1 MQPNSTL
8 PPPPHGN
15 YPSGVAVVIGGS
27 GGIGKGICL
36 ALAAHGA
43 QVALSYRSSAQA
55 AQQTVCEIEQL
66 GQTAE
71 AFSLELSSQEQVQ
84 TALTEIKNRYHCIHT
99 LIFAAGA
106 DITMTFVGNIDHAE
120 WHRTINNELN
130 GFFHVIKAVLPMMR
144 QTGGGSI
151 VAITTAGLDRHPPL
165 DILSTAPKAGI
176 EALVRGIAREEGRYN
191 IRANCVAP
199 GVVDGGLFDRLK
211 PQVKPEFI
219 EAMKRNTALKRF
231 GTIEEVAGVAAFLT
245 TPAAAYVT
253 GQHLCVDG
261 GYSV

>member
-1 MQPNSTL
+1 MNTHQAMQPID
-8 PPPPHGN
+8 GN
-15 YPSGVAVVIGGS
+15 YPEGVAVVIGGS

-36 ALAAHGA
+36 ALARRGA
-43 QVALSYRSSAQA
+43 RVALSYRSNASA
-55 AQQTVCEIEQL
+55 AQQTINDIEAL
-66 GQTAE
+66 GSSAE
-71 AFSLELSSQEQVQ
+71 AFALELSSLEQVRA
-84 TALTEIKNRYHCIHT
+84 ALADIQVRHHRIHT

-106 DITMTFVGNIDHAE
+106 DITMTYVGNIDPAE
-120 WHRTINNELN
+120 WQQTINGELN
-130 GFFHVIKAVLPMMR
+130 GFFHVIKATLPLMR

-176 EALVRGIAREEGRYN
+176 EALMKGIAREEGRYN

-199 GVVDGGLFDRLK
+199 GVIDGGLFERLK

-231 GTIEEVAGVAAFLT
+231 GTIEEVASIAVFLT

>member
-1 MQPNSTL
+1 MNTHQVIQPID
-8 PPPPHGN
+8 GN
-15 YPSGVAVVIGGS
+15 YPEGVAVVIGGS

-36 ALAAHGA
+36 ELARRGA
-43 QVALSYRSSAQA
+43 RVALSYRSNALA
-55 AQQTVCEIEQL
+55 AQQTINDVEAL
-66 GQTAE
+66 GSSAE
-71 AFSLELSSQEQVQ
+71 AFALELSSLEQVGA
-84 TALTEIKNRYHCIHT
+84 ALADIQARHHRIHT

-106 DITMTFVGNIDHAE
+106 DITMTYVGNIDPAE
-120 WHRTINNELN
+120 WQQTIKGELN
-130 GFFHVIKAVLPMMR
+130 GFFHVIKATLPLMR

-176 EALVRGIAREEGRYN
+176 EALMKGIAREEGRYN

-199 GVVDGGLFDRLK
+199 GVIDGGLFERLK

-231 GTIEEVAGVAAFLT
+231 GTINEVASVAAFLT

>member
-1 MQPNSTL
+1 MNTHQVIQPID
-8 PPPPHGN
+8 GN
-15 YPSGVAVVIGGS
+15 YPEGVAVVIGGS

-36 ALAAHGA
+36 ELARRGA
-43 QVALSYRSSAQA
+43 RVALSYRSNALA
-55 AQQTVCEIEQL
+55 AQQTINDVEAL
-66 GQTAE
+66 GSSAE
-71 AFSLELSSQEQVQ
+71 AFALELSSLEQVGA
-84 TALTEIKNRYHCIHT
+84 ALADIQARHHRIHT

-106 DITMTFVGNIDHAE
+106 DITVAALPCAE
-120 WHRTINNELN
+120 EQAT
-130 GFFHVIKAVLPMMR
+130 LPLMR

-176 EALVRGIAREEGRYN
+176 EALMKGIAREEGRYN

-199 GVVDGGLFDRLK
+199 GVIDGGLFERLK

-231 GTIEEVAGVAAFLT
+231 GTINEVASVAAFLT

>member
-1 MQPNSTL
+1 MQSQTTST
-8 PPPPHGN
+8 PSGGN

-36 ALAAHGA
+36 ALAANGA
-43 QVALSYRSSAQA
+43 QVALSYRSNTEA
-55 AQQTVCEIEQL
+55 AKQTVREIEQL

-71 AFSLELSSQEQVQ
+71 AFALELSSLEQVSA
-84 TALTEIKNRYHCIHT
+84 ALTDLQNRYGCIHT
-99 LIFAAGA
+99 LVFAAGA
-106 DITMTFVGNIDHAE
+106 DITMTFVSNIDAAE

-130 GFFHVIKAVLPMMR
+130 GFFHTIKVILPMMR

-151 VAITTAGLDRHPPL
+151 IAITTAGLDRHPPL
-165 DILSTAPKAGI
+165 DILSTAPKAGM
-176 EALVRGIAREEGRYN
+176 EALIRGIAREEGRYN

-231 GTIEEVAGVAAFLT
+231 GTIEEIAGVAAFLT

>member
-1 MQPNSTL
+1 MQTNSTL
-8 PPPPHGN
+8 PPPHGN
-15 YPSGVAVVIGGS
+15 YPLGVAVVIGGS

-36 ALAAHGA
+36 ALAAQGA

-55 AQQTVCEIEQL
+55 AKQTVCEIEQL

-71 AFSLELSSQEQVQ
+71 AFALELSSQEQVQ

-120 WHRTINNELN
+120 WHSTINNELN
-130 GFFHVIKAVLPMMR
+130 GFFHVIKAVLPIMR

-199 GVVDGGLFDRLK
+199 GVIDGGLFDRLK
-211 PQVKPEFI
+211 LQVKPEFI

-245 TPAAAYVT
+245 TPAAAYIT

-261 GYSV
+261 GYTI

>member
-1 MQPNSTL
+1 MQIQAQQPD
-8 PPPPHGN
+8 GD
-15 YPSGVAVVIGGS
+15 YPRGVAVVIGGS
-27 GGIGKGICL
+27 GGIGKGICM
-36 ALAAHGA
+36 ALAERGA
-43 QVALSYRSSAQA
+43 SVALSYRSNASA
-55 AQQTVCEIEQL
+55 AQQTVTDMQQL
-66 GQTAE
+66 GVSAE
-71 AFSLELSSQEQVQ
+71 AFALELSSLEQVS
-84 TALTEIKNRYHCIHT
+84 TAFTEIQERHQRIHT
-99 LIFAAGA
+99 LVFAAGA
-106 DITMTFVGNIDHAE
+106 DISMTYVGDIDPVE
-120 WHRTINNELN
+120 WQETIHGELN
-130 GFFHVIKAVLPMMR
+130 GFFHVIKTLLPFMR
-144 QTGGGSI
+144 KTGGGSI

-199 GVVDGGLFDRLK
+199 GVIDGGLFERLK

-219 EAMKRNTALKRF
+219 DAMKRNTALKRF
-231 GTIEEVAGVAAFLT
+231 GTIKEVAAVAAFLT

>member
-1 MQPNSTL
+1 MHAHPTTQQL
-8 PPPPHGN
+8 DGD
-15 YPSGVAVVIGGS
+15 YPEGVAVVIGGS

-36 ALAAHGA
+36 ALAKRGA
-43 QVALSYRSSAQA
+43 KVALSYRSNAAA
-55 AQQTVCEIEQL
+55 AQQTVNELEKL
-66 GQTAE
+66 GSRAE
-71 AFSLELSSQEQVQ
+71 AFALELSSLEQVSA
-84 TALTEIKNRYHCIHT
+84 ALTELQTRHQRIHT

-106 DITMTFVGNIDHAE
+106 DITMTYVGDIDPAE
-120 WHRTINNELN
+120 WQQTINGELN
-130 GFFHVIKAVLPMMR
+130 GFFHIIKTALPLMR
-144 QTGGGSI
+144 KTGGGSI
-151 VAITTAGLDRHPPL
+151 VAISTAGLDRHPPL

-199 GVVDGGLFDRLK
+199 GVIDGGLFERLK

-231 GTIEEVAGVAAFLT
+231 GTIEEVAAVAAFLT

>member
-1 MQPNSTL
+1 MNTHQAMQPSD
-8 PPPPHGN
+8 GN
-15 YPSGVAVVIGGS
+15 YPEWVAVVIGGS

-36 ALAAHGA
+36 ALARRGA
-43 QVALSYRSSAQA
+43 RVALSYRSNALA
-55 AQQTVCEIEQL
+55 ARQTINDIEAL
-66 GQTAE
+66 GSSAE
-71 AFSLELSSQEQVQ
+71 AFALELSSLEQVSA
-84 TALTEIKNRYHCIHT
+84 ALTDIQVRHHRIHT

-106 DITMTFVGNIDHAE
+106 DITMTYVGNIDPAE
-120 WHRTINNELN
+120 WQQTINGELN
-130 GFFHVIKAVLPMMR
+130 GFFHVIKAALPLMR

-176 EALVRGIAREEGRYN
+176 EALMKGIAREEGRYN

-199 GVVDGGLFDRLK
+199 GVIDGGLFERLK

-231 GTIEEVAGVAAFLT
+231 GTIEEVASVAVFLT

>member
-1 MQPNSTL
+1 MKTATHQL
-8 PPPPHGN
+8 DGN
-15 YPSGVAVVIGGS
+15 YPEGVAVVIGGS

-36 ALAAHGA
+36 ALAERGA
-43 QVALSYRSSAQA
+43 NVALSYRSNSSA
-55 AQQTVCEIEQL
+55 AQQTVDEIQKR
-66 GQTAE
+66 GYTAE
-71 AFSLELSSQEQVQ
+71 AFALELSSLEQV
-84 TALTEIKNRYHCIHT
+84 TAALTNIQARHQRIHT
-99 LIFAAGA
+99 LVFAAGA
-106 DITMTFVGNIDHAE
+106 NITMTYVGDIDPVE
-120 WHRTINNELN
+120 WHETIKGELN
-130 GFFHVIKAVLPMMR
+130 GFFHVIKIALPLMR

-151 VAITTAGLDRHPPL
+151 VAVTTAGLDRHPPL

-176 EALVRGIAREEGRYN
+176 EALIRGIAREEGRYN

-199 GVVDGGLFDRLK
+199 GVIDGGLFERLK

-231 GTIEEVAGVAAFLT
+231 GTINEVAAVTAFLT

>member
-1 MQPNSTL
+1 MQTHAPVRQL
-8 PPPPHGN
+8 DGN
-15 YPSGVAVVIGGS
+15 YPEGVAVVIGGS

-36 ALAAHGA
+36 ALAKRGA
-43 QVALSYRSSAQA
+43 SVALSYRSNVTA
-55 AQQTVCEIEQL
+55 AQQTVDDLQQL
-66 GQTAE
+66 GVSAE
-71 AFSLELSSQEQVQ
+71 AFALELSSLAQVS
-84 TALTEIKNRYHCIHT
+84 AAFTEIQNRHQRIHT
-99 LIFAAGA
+99 LVFAAGA
-106 DITMTFVGNIDHAE
+106 DITMTFVGDIDPLE
-120 WHRTINNELN
+120 WQQTIHGELD
-130 GFFHVIKAVLPMMR
+130 GFFHVIKTALPLMR
-144 QTGGGSI
+144 KTGGGSI

-199 GVVDGGLFDRLK
+199 GVIDGGLFERLK

-231 GTIEEVAGVAAFLT
+231 GTIEEVAAVAAFLT

>member
-1 MQPNSTL
+1 MQTNSTL
-8 PPPPHGN
+8 PPLHGT

-36 ALAAHGA
+36 ALAAQGA

-55 AQQTVCEIEQL
+55 AQQTVYEIEQL
-66 GQTAE
+66 GNTAE
-71 AFSLELSSQEQVQ
+71 AFALELSSQEQVH

-99 LIFAAGA
+99 LVFAAGA

-120 WHRTINNELN
+120 WHRTINHELN
-130 GFFHVIKAVLPMMR
+130 GFFHVIKTVLPMMR

>member
-1 MQPNSTL
+1 MNTHQVIQPID
-8 PPPPHGN
+8 GN
-15 YPSGVAVVIGGS
+15 YPEGVAVVIGGS

-36 ALAAHGA
+36 ELARRGA
-43 QVALSYRSSAQA
+43 RVALSYRSNALA
-55 AQQTVCEIEQL
+55 AQQTINDVEAL
-66 GQTAE
+66 GSSAE
-71 AFSLELSSQEQVQ
+71 AFALELSSLERVGA
-84 TALTEIKNRYHCIHT
+84 ALADIQARHHRIHT

-106 DITMTFVGNIDHAE
+106 DITMTYVGNIDPAE
-120 WHRTINNELN
+120 WQQTINGELN
-130 GFFHVIKAVLPMMR
+130 GFFHVIKATLPLMR

-176 EALVRGIAREEGRYN
+176 EALMKGIAREEGRYN

-199 GVVDGGLFDRLK
+199 GVIDGGLFERLK

-231 GTIEEVAGVAAFLT
+231 GTINEVASVAAFLT

>member
-1 MQPNSTL
+1 MQTNSTL
-8 PPPPHGN
+8 PPPHGN
-15 YPSGVAVVIGGS
+15 YPLGVAVVIGGS

-36 ALAAHGA
+36 ALAAQGA

-55 AQQTVCEIEQL
+55 AKQTVCEIEQL

-71 AFSLELSSQEQVQ
+71 AFALELSSQEQVQ

-120 WHRTINNELN
+120 WHSTINNELN
-130 GFFHVIKAVLPMMR
+130 GFFHVIKAVVPIMR

-199 GVVDGGLFDRLK
+199 GVIDGGLFDRLK
-211 PQVKPEFI
+211 LQVKPEFI

-245 TPAAAYVT
+245 TPAAAYIT

-261 GYSV
+261 GYTV

>member
-1 MQPNSTL
+1 MKPATHQFD
-8 PPPPHGN
+8 GN
-15 YPSGVAVVIGGS
+15 YPEGVAVVIGGS

-36 ALAAHGA
+36 ALAERGA
-43 QVALSYRSSAQA
+43 TVALSYRSNASA
-55 AQQTVCEIEQL
+55 AQQAVDEIQKR
-66 GQTAE
+66 GCTAE
-71 AFSLELSSQEQVQ
+71 AFALELSSLEQV
-84 TALTEIKNRYHCIHT
+84 TAALTDIQARHQRIHT
-99 LIFAAGA
+99 LVFAAGA
-106 DITMTFVGNIDHAE
+106 NITMTYVGDIDPVE
-120 WHRTINNELN
+120 WHETINGELS
-130 GFFHVIKAVLPMMR
+130 GFFHLIKTALPLMR

-151 VAITTAGLDRHPPL
+151 VAVTSAGLDRHPPL

-199 GVVDGGLFDRLK
+199 GVIDGGLFERLK

-231 GTIEEVAGVAAFLT
+231 GTINEVAAVAAFLT

>member
-1 MQPNSTL
+1 MKTAMHQFD
-8 PPPPHGN
+8 GN
-15 YPSGVAVVIGGS
+15 YPDGVAVVIGGS

-36 ALAAHGA
+36 ALAQRGAH
-43 QVALSYRSSAQA
+43 VALSYRSNASA
-55 AQQTVCEIEQL
+55 AQQTVIELEQL
-66 GQTAE
+66 GRSAE
-71 AFSLELSSQEQVQ
+71 AFALELSSLEQVSA
-84 TALTEIKNRYHCIHT
+84 ALGDLQARHQRIHT
-99 LIFAAGA
+99 LVFAAGA
-106 DITMTFVGNIDHAE
+106 DITMTYVGDIDPVE
-120 WHRTINNELN
+120 WQQTINGELN
-130 GFFHVIKAVLPMMR
+130 GFFHVIKTALPLMR
-144 QTGGGSI
+144 QAGGGSI
-151 VAITTAGLDRHPPL
+151 VAVTTAGLDRHPPL

-199 GVVDGGLFDRLK
+199 GVIDGGLFERLK

-231 GTIEEVAGVAAFLT
+231 GTINEVAAVAAFLT

>member
-1 MQPNSTL
+1 MQTNSTL
-8 PPPPHGN
+8 PPTHGN
-15 YPSGVAVVIGGS
+15 YPLGVAVVIGGS

-36 ALAAHGA
+36 ALAAQGA

-55 AQQTVCEIEQL
+55 AKQTVCEIEQL

-71 AFSLELSSQEQVQ
+71 AFALELSSQEQVQ

-106 DITMTFVGNIDHAE
+106 DITMTFVSNIDHAE
-120 WHRTINNELN
+120 WHSTINNELN

-245 TPAAAYVT
+245 TPAAAYIT

-261 GYSV
+261 GYTV

>member
-8 PPPPHGN
+8 PPPHGN

-55 AQQTVCEIEQL
+55 AQQTVGEIEQL
-66 GQTAE
+66 GHTAE
-71 AFSLELSSQEQVQ
+71 AFALELSSQEQVQ
-84 TALTEIKNRYHCIHT
+84 AALTEIKNRYHCIHT

-106 DITMTFVGNIDHAE
+106 DITMTFVSNIDHAE

-199 GVVDGGLFDRLK
+199 GVVDGGLFERLK